1 MPLLSLLR
9 SGFGPESKFL
19 PALECEWGEFPT
31 EGNPLRGEFDGRAS
45 RCAIYVKLFTLN
57 QVSRSPSPPP
67 SFSPFP
73 VPDPIRRWQNDE

>member
-19 PALECEWGEFPT
+19 PALECECGEFPT

-45 RCAIYVKLFTLN
+45 RCAIYVN
-57 QVSRSPSPPP
+57 CSR
-67 SFSPFP
+67 
-73 VPDPIRRWQNDE
+73 